1 MSGEAPGLQ
10 AERTRLSWDRTGL
23 AFSTYGA
30 LLLHAGHLPGVA
42 VILSGFAVLVLGRR
56 RYHRVAGCVRRG
68 EPVPRPRVLACVAA
82 LATGTVV
89 LSAAVSFTGP
99 AGH

>member
-1 MSGEAPGLQ
+1 MSATAPGLQ

-30 LLLHAGHLPGVA
+30 LLLHAGHLPGIV
-42 VILSGFAVLVLGRR
+42 VILSGVAVLVLGRR
-56 RYHRVAGCVRRG
+56 RYRRVADCIREGR
-68 EPVPRPRVLACVAA
+68 PLPRPRALACVAV

-89 LSAAVSFTGP
+89 LSAAVSFTG
-99 AGH
+99 H